1 MEKYCAERI
10 ITGQEIKGFETRAPR
25 VCFSLE
31 LIHFEIFEQK
41 YKYQFDLK
49 DEVMKWCN
57 VISL

>member
-10 ITGQEIKGFETRAPR
+10 ITGQEIQSFAPR